1 MQRAGDRHTTLS
13 SPVGEL
19 TIIARDM
26 RISGIYFPDHAGR
39 PEQDALGELVAPDSD
54 MLLAA
59 SCDQL
64 GEYFAGTRTT
74 FALPTYLGGS
84 EFQRRV
90 WQLVATISYGQTMTY
105 HQLASLLGAPGAAQS
120 VGQAVRA
127 NPLSI
132 VIPCHRVVGKAG
144 LLRGYAGGVWRK
156 QFLLELEESEEEKL
170 ARLF

>member
-1 MQRAGDRHTTLS
+1 MQRAGDRHAHVA
-13 SPVGEL
+13 SPLGEL
-19 TIIARDM
+19 TLIARDM
-26 RISGIYFPDHAGR
+26 RIAGIYFPDHAGR
-39 PEQDALGELVAPDSD
+39 PDEAALGELVAPDSD

-59 SCDQL
+59 AGDQL
-64 GEYFAGTRTT
+64 GEYFAGERTC
-74 FALPTYLGGS
+74 FDLPLYLAGS
-84 EFQRRV
+84 DFQRRV
-90 WQLVATISYGQTMTY
+90 WQLVATIGYGCQMTY
-105 HQLASLLGAPGAAQS
+105 RQLAALLGMPGGAQS

-132 VIPCHRVVGKAG
+132 VIPCHRVIGKAG